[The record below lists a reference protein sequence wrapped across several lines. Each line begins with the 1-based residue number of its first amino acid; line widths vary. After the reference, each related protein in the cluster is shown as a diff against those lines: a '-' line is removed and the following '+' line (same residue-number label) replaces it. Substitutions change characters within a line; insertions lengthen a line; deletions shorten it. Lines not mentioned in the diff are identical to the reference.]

1 MALVNEGNNLLVYK
15 CVTKP
20 LPFPNMGS
28 FIKERGKGGQLM
40 EGEQAKEP
48 GWAGPD
54 GSCALHWAGRQDR
67 GSRAVINGAV

>member
-1 MALVNEGNNLLVYK
+1 MALVNEGNHLLVYK

-48 GWAGPD
+48 RLGRAGWELRT
-54 GSCALHWAGRQDR
+54 ALGRETGLWQ
-67 GSRAVINGAV
+67 